1 MNMNTQVG
9 WLILSRSR
17 NIGCTAMLGLAAAF
31 GCTGA
36 TAHQDAAHM
45 PDPNARR
52 TELRT
57 MVRQPHQSAAANG
70 KTIEPRHLTAEERSQ
85 LRRQLT
91 RELRAQTA
99 ALADASRP

>member
-1 MNMNTQVG
+1 MNTQVG
-9 WLILSRSR
+9 WLILSRPR
-17 NIGCTAMLGLAAAF
+17 NLGCTALLGLAAAF

-36 TAHQDAAHM
+36 AAQANATHM

-57 MVRQPHQSAAANG
+57 MVRQPQQSAAANG
-70 KTIEPRHLTAEERSQ
+70 KVVELRHLNAEERSQ

-91 RELRAQTA
+91 RELRAQNA
-99 ALADASRP
+99 AVADASRP